1 MKTLY
6 GNYQRPKF
14 HALELGA
21 KKKLSKIFINYME
34 LNTMTTYREQKYITN
49 KNKINEITNALFKST
64 QWVQMKTLQQR
75 MMNIMNKKEVE
86 KNGVNEAFLANHYG
100 DKELQHCNKH

>member
-34 LNTMTTYREQKYITN
+34 LNTMTTYKEQKYITN
-49 KNKINEITNALFKST
+49 DNKIHEMLK
-64 QWVQMKTLQQR
+64 QMKR
-75 MMNIMNKKEVE
+75 SHK
-86 KNGVNEAFLANHYG
+86 
-100 DKELQHCNKH
+100 